1 LSVAGAAIGP
11 ERTDAARPA
20 APGAGAPTLVA
31 LDWTILHAVND
42 FAVRHDGFEDPV
54 TRYVG
59 ISEIVFAAILAI
71 LFLLARQNARTGA
84 RAAVAAAA
92 SSVVALAA
100 GQAISHLVQ
109 RPRPFVDH
117 PALHV
122 FASRSP
128 DFSFPSD
135 HATAAFAI
143 AVAILLR
150 SRPWGIVALVL
161 AVVLAAGRVVVGVHY
176 PTDVLAGAALG
187 TAAALALWAIRPV
200 RRDLDAVADRLAR
213 GRDRAYRRMRSAAR

>member
-1 LSVAGAAIGP
+1 M
-11 ERTDAARPA
+11 
-20 APGAGAPTLVA
+20 
-31 LDWTILHAVND
+31 DWTILHAVNA
-42 FAVRHDGFEDPV
+42 FAVRHDAFEDPV

-59 ISEIVFAAILAI
+59 ISEIVFAAILAV
-71 LFLLARQNARTGA
+71 LFLLARQDARTGA
-84 RAAVAAAA
+84 RAAVAAGA
-92 SSVVALAA
+92 SSAAALAA
-100 GQAISHLVQ
+100 GQAISRLVQ
-109 RPRPFVDH
+109 RPRPYVDH

-150 SRPWGIVALVL
+150 SRPWGAAALVL
-161 AVVLAAGRVVVGVHY
+161 AVALAVGRVVVGVHY

-187 TAAALALWAIRPV
+187 TAAALVLWAIRPV
-200 RRDLDAVADRLAR
+200 RGDLDAVADWLAR
-213 GRDRAYRRMRSAAR
+213 GRDRAYGRVRRAAR